1 MPKAYYNEIDS
12 FAAAWLRELIRAG
25 LIMDGEVDERDIR
38 DVEASDLAGFTRCHF
53 FAGIAGWDYALQL
66 AGWPDDRPVWTGSC
80 PCTPYSEANMY
91 ERRDDQRE
99 LWGEFERLIA
109 AEAPDVVFGEQSASK
124 DGYGWLD
131 GVCADLEGHGY
142 TCWSAHLSAA
152 SLGAPHARH
161 RLFWLGHSDRAGLEG
176 HSGDEVVESQSRRN
190 DPQANGFDASTGI
203 YDCWS
208 DWRLVVCSEPT
219 HCGDGRVEK
228 KRRVQ
233 PGSFPMADGIPA
245 RVGRLRGYGNAI
257 VPQVGA
263 EFIGAYLDALSE

>member
-80 PCTPYSEANMY
+80 PCQPFSSAGNGKGADD
-91 ERRDDQRE
+91 ERH
-99 LWGEFERLIA
+99 LWPEFARLIGECLPA
-109 AEAPDVVFGEQSASK
+109 TVFGEQAPSPI
-124 DGYGWLD
+124 WLE
-131 GVCADLEGHGY
+131 GFACDLE
-142 TCWSAHLSAA
+142 
-152 SLGAPHARH
+152 
-161 RLFWLGHSDRAGLEG
+161 LEG
-176 HSGDEVVESQSRRN
+176 YACGACVLRASEYEASHERRRLYWVASDASGERQPQSRKCKQ
-190 DPQANGFDASTGI
+190 DPSDYAQDAFGEADRFVDAVRRKALPFLCRGHDGI
-203 YDCWS
+203 S
-208 DWRLVVCSEPT
+208 
-219 HCGDGRVEK
+219 GRVGQ
-228 KRRVQ
+228 VACT
-233 PGSFPMADGIPA
+233 GF
-245 RVGRLRGYGNAI
+245 GNAI